1 MAVLIHWKAD
11 VLSQIT
17 IEFARF
23 DDYIIIVPYSFMPI
37 TRTYLMFCLFV
48 TGTKSNAK
56 KKNCDSVH
64 YVIRSNSIGMKL
76 ASVGDLNFFKNVI
89 QKSPPLLNLI
99 SKYFGRRN

>member
-17 IEFARF
+17 RELSLRF
-23 DDYIIIVPYSFMPI
+23 LHIFDV
-37 TRTYLMFCLFV
+37 LFV
-48 TGTKSNAK
+48 CNWHEIKRQE
-56 KKNCDSVH
+56 KNCDSVH